1 MAVRERLSQS
11 AAAGR
16 DNGGGRLVRAR
27 FLIVDDSKL
36 VRQGLRAVLQANP
49 GWEVCGEAGD
59 GLEGIEMFQELRP
72 NLVIIDFQMPGING
86 LETARRMMD
95 IVPTI
100 PIILFTQHASP
111 QLEEHARAI
120 GIRSVVSK
128 TDAFP
133 MIGIIQTLLGDTM
146 SVDPTPVNPPNLD

>member
-1 MAVRERLSQS
+1 MPEPRHKS
-11 AAAGR
+11 ATTGHET
-16 DNGGGRLVRAR
+16 NGGGRLKRAR

-36 VRQGLRAVLQANP
+36 VRQGLRAVLLANP
-49 GWEVCGEAGD
+49 NWEVCGEAAD
-59 GLEGIEMFQELRP
+59 GLEGIEMFKESHP

-86 LETARRMMD
+86 LETARRMLD
-95 IVPTI
+95 IAPTI

-111 QLEEHARAI
+111 QLEEHAHAV

-133 MIGIIQTLLGDTM
+133 MIGIIQTLLENNT
-146 SVDPTPVNPPNLD
+146 SAEQPPRGRPSLD